1 MPYPLDRMYLI
12 HYSCGIPWEEV
23 VYHLKKDNLASG
35 VYERIKKGI
44 LSLEF
49 PPEFILQERNLA
61 EELGVSRTPV
71 REAVHRLSQEGWL
84 RVNARRNIQVRPV
97 SVSDLREVFQAR
109 RILERDALE
118 LLLSTGLAREAG
130 RKMAAMAAVMN
141 DSRGSL
147 FSFITADQSFHSV
160 LFLVLGN
167 SVLRKFWNAVSEEMI
182 WLGMQAMNEKRYD
195 DVLEEHGKILGAVEE
210 GKKRAAR
217 EALLDHLEK
226 TEDILLRKIDDV
238 SSSYGRGS

>member
-1 MPYPLDRMYLI
+1 M
-12 HYSCGIPWEEV
+12 
-23 VYHLKKDNLASG
+23 KKDNLASG

>member
-1 MPYPLDRMYLI
+1 M
-12 HYSCGIPWEEV
+12 
-23 VYHLKKDNLASG
+23 VYHLIKDNLASG

>member
-1 MPYPLDRMYLI
+1 M
-12 HYSCGIPWEEV
+12 
-23 VYHLKKDNLASG
+23 KKDNLASG

-147 FSFITADQSFHSV
+147 FSYITADQSFHSV

>member
-1 MPYPLDRMYLI
+1 MR
-12 HYSCGIPWEEV
+12 
-23 VYHLKKDNLASG
+23 KDNLASG

-49 PPEFILQERNLA
+49 PPECILQERNLA

-84 RVNARRNIQVRPV
+84 RVNSRKNIQVRPV
-97 SVSDLREVFQAR
+97 SASDLREVFQAR
-109 RILERDALE
+109 RILEREALD

-130 RKMAAMAAVMN
+130 RKMSAMAEVMN
-141 DSRGSL
+141 ESRGSL

-167 SVLRKFWNAVSEEMI
+167 SVLRKFWSTVSEEMI
-182 WLGMQAMNEKRYD
+182 WLGMLAMDEKRYD
-195 DVLEEHGKILGAVEE
+195 HVLGEHGKILGAMEE

-217 EALLDHLEK
+217 EALLEHLEK
-226 TEDILLRKIDDV
+226 TEVILLRKIEDI
-238 SSSYGRGS
+238 SSSYGRRC

>member
-1 MPYPLDRMYLI
+1 MR
-12 HYSCGIPWEEV
+12 
-23 VYHLKKDNLASG
+23 KDNLASG

-44 LSLEF
+44 LSLEY
-49 PPEFILQERNLA
+49 PPGYILQERNLA
-61 EELGVSRTPV
+61 EELGMSRTPV

>member
-1 MPYPLDRMYLI
+1 
-12 HYSCGIPWEEV
+12 V
-23 VYHLKKDNLASG
+23 VYHLIKDNLASG

>member
-1 MPYPLDRMYLI
+1 MR
-12 HYSCGIPWEEV
+12 
-23 VYHLKKDNLASG
+23 KDNLASG

-44 LSLEF
+44 LSLEY
-49 PPEFILQERNLA
+49 PPGFLLQERNLA

-84 RVNARRNIQVRPV
+84 RVNSRKNIQVRPV
-97 SVSDLREVFQAR
+97 SSSDLREVFQAR
-109 RILERDALE
+109 KILERDALE
-118 LLLSTGLAREAG
+118 LLLATGLAREAG
-130 RKMAAMAAVMN
+130 RKMAAMAGAMN
-141 DSRGSL
+141 ESRGSL

-182 WLGMQAMNEKRYD
+182 WLGMLAMNEKRYD
-195 DVLEEHGKILGAVEE
+195 DVLAEHGR
-210 GKKRAAR
+210 KRAAR
-217 EALLDHLEK
+217 DALLEHLEN

>member
-1 MPYPLDRMYLI
+1 MYLI
-12 HYSCGIPWEEV
+12 DYSCGIPWKEV
-23 VYHLKKDNLASG
+23 VYHLRKNNLASG
-35 VYERIKKGI
+35 VYERIKRGI
-44 LSLEF
+44 LSLEY
-49 PPEFILQERNLA
+49 PPGCILQERNLA
-61 EELGVSRTPV
+61 EELGMSRTPV

-84 RVNARRNIQVRPV
+84 RVNSRKNIQVRPV
-97 SVSDLREVFQAR
+97 SSSDLREVFQAR
-109 RILERDALE
+109 KILERDALE

-130 RKMAAMAAVMN
+130 RKMAAMAGAMN
-141 DSRGSL
+141 ESRGSL

-182 WLGMQAMNEKRYD
+182 WLGMLAMNEKRYD
-195 DVLEEHGKILGAVEE
+195 DVLAEHGRILTAVEE
-210 GKKRAAR
+210 GKKKAAR
-217 EALLDHLEK
+217 EALLEHLEK